1 MASHIRVIAWLHIV
15 FGALGLLVAVVALLF
30 FGGMAGLVGVTDHSA
45 DARVAVPVLSLIGG
59 IAFVVIA
66 ALSVPGLAAGIG
78 LLRYRPWARIL
89 AIILSALHLLNV
101 PLGTALGI
109 YSLWAL
115 LSVEGARL
123 FDRPVGQVSGV
134 A

>member
-15 FGALGLLVAVVALLF
+15 FGALGLVVAVVALLF
-30 FGGMAGLVGVTDHSA
+30 FGGMAGLVGVTDHSS

-123 FDRPVGQVSGV
+123 FDHPAGQVI
-134 A
+134 